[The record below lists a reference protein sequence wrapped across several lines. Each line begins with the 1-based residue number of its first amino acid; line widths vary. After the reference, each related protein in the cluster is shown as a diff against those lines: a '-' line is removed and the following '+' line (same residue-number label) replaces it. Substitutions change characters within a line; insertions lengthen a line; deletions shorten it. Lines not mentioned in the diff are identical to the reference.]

1 MTNPPF
7 PTLSQQNRDL
17 LVEALLQW
25 SLGNGLTMYPP
36 GYESLHAVANAPVT
50 LFPTPMP
57 KLAFNAA
64 IAVQQPFNQVYANV
78 VLKKQWLV
86 DVIKVLGAHDPE
98 FTGRLFD
105 TYQKSLVD
113 GKPVQP
119 VSLGLFR
126 LDYMVDTETNSIKQ
140 IEFNTVLVLF
150 GGLSTKVGQLH
161 NYLNSQGFYD
171 DNYSYEYYDKD
182 VIPVLPSTVELARG
196 LAKANEKYGELT
208 KPDNETVVL
217 FVVQPNERNCFD
229 QRHVEYA
236 LLNEFGVKLVRVTFN
251 ELAAKTSVREDRLYV
266 KLTMDQV
273 SVVYYRSGYGPEE
286 YGSEIEWEGR
296 LKAEKTL
303 AIKCPSI
310 LTQLSGAKKVQQ
322 ELTNPEI
329 LAKFIDDSEA
339 IEKVQLTFVN
349 IYPMDDSEAGL
360 KAREWAQD
368 PQQCLKFVLK
378 PQREGGGNN
387 VYKEDIPKF
396 LEKLPKEEWEAYI
409 LMELINPQQHPNLVI
424 RNSEVFSETILLELG
439 IFGTVLF
446 NEDDGDIY
454 HNEGAGFLL
463 RLKFSSSNEGGV
475 AAGFGCV
482 DTVCLTE

>member
-36 GYESLHAVANAPVT
+36 GYESLHVVANAPVT
-50 LFPTPMP
+50 LFPTPIP
-57 KLAFNAA
+57 KSAFNAA

-78 VLKKQWLV
+78 VSKKQWLV

-98 FTGRLFD
+98 FTGRLFE

-113 GKPVQP
+113 GKPVQR

-126 LDYMVDTETNSIKQ
+126 SDYMVDTETNSIKQ
-140 IEFNTVLVLF
+140 IEFNTVSVSF

-171 DNYSYEYYDKD
+171 DNYSYEYYNKD
-182 VIPVLPSTVELARG
+182 VIPVSPSTVELARG

-236 LLNEFGVKLVRVTFN
+236 LLNEFGVKSVRVTFN
-251 ELAAKTSVREDRLYV
+251 ELATKTSVREDRLYV
-266 KLTMDQV
+266 KSTMDQV

-329 LAKFIDDSEA
+329 LAKFIEDSEA
-339 IEKVQLTFVN
+339 IEKVQSTFVN

-368 PQQCLKFVLK
+368 SQQCLKFVLK

-409 LMELINPQQHPNLVI
+409 LMELINPQQHPNSVI
-424 RNSEVFSETILLELG
+424 RNSEVFSETILSELG

-446 NEDDGDIY
+446 NEEDGDIY

-463 RLKFSSSNEGGV
+463 RSKFSSSNEGGV